1 MAGTLLHRLFH
12 HCHLVNTRG
21 NRCGCGGG
29 MTWSRRSGRFLRG
42 STRNKCRLPKQRHLG
57 EAARASGADLRSL
70 RSLRPRPTRPS
81 GNSSPAVYPTET
93 PPDPVEPPLRRHPIT
108 RASGTF
114 SKPRSGTFSTPID
127 TALLGRVS
135 RFRAMPVG
143 DRRSSDAGRRPPPG
157 ELAGAPCGGR
167 CCWGGFRASA
177 RCRSE
182 APTGRTGRRS
192 MWGAALLG
200 RVSRSRAMPVGDRRS
215 SDAGQ
220 RPPPGELASAP
231 SVVGA
236 GFALPR
242 DAGRRPPP
250 GELASAP
257 SHADRVPE
265 FHAVH
270 KKPAGWR
277 VSRGAAIAAPRGVP
291 ADFGRGQVI
300 VR

>member
-1 MAGTLLHRLFH
+1 MGGDAGDEVMAGTLLHRLFH

-157 ELAGAPCGGR
+157 ELAGAPFCAVGDAPFAAVRLVGG
-167 CCWGGFRASA
+167 GVVGAGF
-177 RCRSE
+177 
-182 APTGRTGRRS
+182 
-192 MWGAALLG
+192 ALTRDRGVGSLV

-215 SDAGQ
+215 MCRSEAPTGRTGQ
-220 RPPPGELASAP
+220 RSKP
-231 SVVGA
+231 
-236 GFALPR
+236 
-242 DAGRRPPP
+242 RRPCAGIP
-250 GELASAP
+250 
-257 SHADRVPE
+257 RRTQ
-265 FHAVH
+265 
-270 KKPAGWR
+270 KKPARWR
-277 VSRGAAIAAPRGVP
+277 VTRGAAVAAPRGVP
-291 ADFGRGQVI
+291 ADFGRGQMT